1 MLPHDISLK
10 LERMVKYTD
19 NPCLALVENYVSVG
33 SDIDE
38 NNKTYHFIKV
48 GKGKDALERCDNQ
61 RLKLIWGVKPKR
73 NAEKFC
79 YPREGYENLFMGIG
93 HNLFGLSK
101 PDYNMAGKT
110 ECYGRF
116 KTAEDAMEGCWKI
129 FEEFATQTYR
139 QERKFNID
147 ITGDFM
153 AFPVWQEKI
162 NSIIESVTKKP
173 ILVAQNG

>member
-1 MLPHDISLK
+1 MLPDDISLK
-10 LERMVKYTD
+10 LQKMVQYTD
-19 NPCLALVENYVSVG
+19 NPCSVLVENYVSVG
-33 SDIDE
+33 ADIDE

-48 GKGKDALERCDNQ
+48 GKGKNALERCDNQ

-79 YPREGYENLFMGIG
+79 YPREGYESLFMGIG
-93 HNLFGLSK
+93 YNLFGRSN

-129 FEEFATQTYR
+129 FEEFATQTYQ
-139 QERKFNID
+139 QEKKFNID

-153 AFPVWQEKI
+153 AYPIWQEKI
-162 NSIIESVTKKP
+162 NSVIESVTKKQK
-173 ILVAQNG
+173 LVA